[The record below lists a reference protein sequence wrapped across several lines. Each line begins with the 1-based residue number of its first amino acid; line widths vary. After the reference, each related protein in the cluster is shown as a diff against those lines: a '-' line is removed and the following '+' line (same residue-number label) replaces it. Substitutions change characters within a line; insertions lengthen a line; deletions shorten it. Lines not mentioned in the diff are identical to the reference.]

1 MYRSITI
8 DDQREVVVDKYFVED
23 IWELAFGT
31 GAYELDY
38 TEEEVLDKLRLLLED
53 KDE

>member
-38 TEEEVLDKLRLLLED
+38 TAEEVLDKLRVLLED

>member
-8 DDQREVVVDKYFVED
+8 DDQREVIVDKYFVED

-31 GAYELDY
+31 GAYELEY
-38 TEEEVLDKLRLLLED
+38 TEEEVSAKLKSLIESR
-53 KDE
+53 DE